1 MIFSD
6 MRVKDINGVLH
17 YTPQVVKFTAK
28 NRHDHII
35 GIQLSGNAEH
45 FLRIISLRW
54 MKTASIFLIK
64 KRITK
69 LKWKKGGCAS
79 RCISQPMCR

>member
-17 YTPQVVKFTAK
+17 YTPQVVRFTVK

-45 FLRIISLRW
+45 FLRITSLCW

-69 LKWKKGGCAS
+69 LKWQKRGCAS
-79 RCISQPMCR
+79 RCTSQPMCR

>member
-1 MIFSD
+1 MLFSD

-17 YTPQVVKFTAK
+17 YTPQVMKFTAK

-45 FLRIISLRW
+45 FFADHKFTLDEN
-54 MKTASIFLIK
+54 
-64 KRITK
+64 
-69 LKWKKGGCAS
+69 
-79 RCISQPMCR
+79 CIYFFNQNIYDVENK